1 MIDSICVNDV
11 LLMRDPDGV
20 EEIYMVD
27 IIDSVCIVMTNVDMP
42 STKKYLYSLRNT
54 DYNELSIVSKL

>member
-1 MIDSICVNDV
+1 MIDNICVNDV
-11 LLMRDPDGV
+11 L
-20 EEIYMVD
+20 
-27 IIDSVCIVMTNVDMP
+27 MTNVDIP